1 MVAAPAV
8 PAPVETPLPALLPAL
23 IAMTGLQA
31 LMALALF
38 APGVLAPPLGIDRA
52 SLGLYPMAAFAVG
65 VVTSLWGGVLAGRF
79 GAFRLASLC
88 ALAVIAAMGLAG
100 LASSAGG
107 AVTLVLAGLAMG
119 FAFGPETPASSAI
132 LGRLAREADRPLVF
146 SVRQTGNQIGAMV
159 GSLTLPFLAALVD
172 PRLGYLAIAAL
183 AVAAIVG
190 FELLRPAYDPLTRA
204 NAAPMRVVEALALLR
219 DDRRLARYAAAS
231 APYSALQMALNTF
244 FVLFAVEELA
254 LSHVTAGV
262 ALATAQGGGL
272 LGRLGWGLLGAR
284 VVAPRRLVAALGLGM
299 GAAALAVA
307 GIGPLL
313 PLWGLLALA
322 FLFGLTA
329 SGWNGIFLA
338 EVARLAPP
346 ARMAE
351 ATGAVLMASYAGLL
365 VGPLLIVGASAV
377 GGLAAAY
384 ALIGGLCALAG
395 LALFGADR

>member
-8 PAPVETPLPALLPAL
+8 PTPVETPLPALLPAL
-23 IAMTGLQA
+23 VAMTGLQA

-52 SLGLYPMAAFAVG
+52 SLGVYPMAAFAVG

-88 ALAVIAAMGLAG
+88 ALAVAAAMGLAG
-100 LASSAGG
+100 LAGG
-107 AVTLVLAGLAMG
+107 AVILLLAGLAMG

-159 GSLTLPFLAALVD
+159 GSLTLPVLAAIAD
-172 PRLGYLAIAAL
+172 PRLGYLAIAGL

-190 FELLRPAYDPLTRA
+190 FELLRPAYDPLTRGI
-204 NAAPMRVVEALALLR
+204 AAPMRVVEALALLR
-219 DDRRLARYAAAS
+219 KDRRLARYAAAS

-284 VVAPRRLVAALGLGM
+284 FVAPRRLVAALGLAM

-307 GIGPLL
+307 GLGPLL
-313 PLWGLLALA
+313 PLWGLLILA

-346 ARMAE
+346 GRMGE

-365 VGPLLIVGASAV
+365 VGPALIVVASAV

-395 LALFGADR
+395 LALFGVDR